1 MKETHREKPMSLGDL
16 TIYLEDL
23 IRMGFVTEHVGKD
36 GQLYYRLTELG
47 KKTGM
52 ESLSNSR

>member
-1 MKETHREKPMSLGDL
+1 MSLGDL